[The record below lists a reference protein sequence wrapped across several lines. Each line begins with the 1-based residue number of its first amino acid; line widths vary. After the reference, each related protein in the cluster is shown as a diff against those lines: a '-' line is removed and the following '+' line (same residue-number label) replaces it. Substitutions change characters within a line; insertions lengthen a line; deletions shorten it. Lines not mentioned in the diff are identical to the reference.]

1 VKASDIAAVLT
12 RFVEI
17 FIGQKFQAYE
27 YFLRAR
33 FARMFRPGIEFKALM
48 SVRREK
54 QRRRFAS
61 ADPHCGAKSRFLVGA
76 QADCDGSPC
85 INDVIAGF
93 A

>member
-1 VKASDIAAVLT
+1 VKASDIAVVST

-27 YFLRAR
+27 YFVRAR
-33 FARMFRPGIEFKALM
+33 FAQTFRRCIEFKALM
-48 SVRREK
+48 SMRREK
-54 QRRRFAS
+54 QQRRFAS
-61 ADPHCGAKSRFLVGA
+61 ANPHRGAKSRVFVGA